1 MVSELLL
8 FQKEWFFPST
18 VGLSLLLLTSR
29 EMCQIVIAC
38 SVLSLVTLNQRVDWR
53 QMTVYNKV
61 LLDYYDVTD

>member
-38 SVLSLVTLNQRVDWR
+38 SVLSLVTLNQRVD
-53 QMTVYNKV
+53 
-61 LLDYYDVTD
+61 